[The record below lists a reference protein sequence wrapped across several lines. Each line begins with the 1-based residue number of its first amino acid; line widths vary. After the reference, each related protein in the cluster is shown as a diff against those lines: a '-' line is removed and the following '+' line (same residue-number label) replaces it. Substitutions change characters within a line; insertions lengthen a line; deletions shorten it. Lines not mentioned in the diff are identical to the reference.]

1 MWTRPDPTRG
11 SGQQLCNSV
20 SASLHKELSEW
31 SIFVMN
37 KMKIKLVGNISR
49 ISLK

>member
-1 MWTRPDPTRG
+1 MTKNDCVK
-11 SGQQLCNSV
+11 SNSTGYCLQI
-20 SASLHKELSEW
+20 SASLHNELSER